1 MNKKQTA
8 YLQLHLSVLLYGLT
22 AILGDLISIK
32 AIYLVWWRVLIAS
45 LSFIIL
51 AKGIKNLIDLPP
63 RLIKIYSL
71 IGCIVA
77 LHWVTFYGSI
87 KLANASVV
95 LAAFASTSFF
105 TSLIEP
111 AVLKKKPQ
119 RYKILTGL
127 LVIPPMWLI
136 AQNIDLSMQ
145 QGFAVALFL
154 CILSGALFKP

>member
-1 MNKKQTA
+1 M
-8 YLQLHLSVLLYGLT
+8 
-22 AILGDLISIK
+22 
-32 AIYLVWWRVLIAS
+32 
-45 LSFIIL
+45 
-51 AKGIKNLIDLPP
+51 
-63 RLIKIYSL
+63 
-71 IGCIVA
+71 
-77 LHWVTFYGSI
+77 
-87 KLANASVV
+87 V

-145 QGFAVALFL
+145 QGFAVALFSAFL
-154 CILSGALFKP
+154 AALFSSLNKKWVDETSPLQISFIEMLSAFAFITLIIPFQLENFSDILPSSSDWIYLIILSLLCTTFAYLISMKALKACQCF